1 MTQAQEI
8 VFNIDKWSDLLN
20 HITEKKSLI
29 FFDRIGT
36 AEKEEA
42 NDLTMIS
49 GIGGWIMKKLY
60 ALDIYTFKQISNFT
74 PEDIQTVT
82 NAIEIFPNRIEKDE
96 WILQA
101 KELVKIAGKKSE
113 LFTRIIEKNGNKIF
127 ERIGIALKHDADN
140 LTLITGIGLWME
152 ERLNLLRIYT
162 FEQISSLTPE
172 DIETIAEILEI
183 SPEHIDLSGWIA
195 QSRELNLTINH

>member
-1 MTQAQEI
+1 VTQAQEI

-82 NAIEIFPNRIEKDE
+82 NAIEFFPNRIEKDE